1 MVQIMQCTLADSCD
15 SQRPIV
21 NGLCSLPPCGNK
33 SHSLSSVSR
42 NNMAHAV
49 MDVGK
54 QIKGSH
60 LDKNTPVQSSSL

>member
-1 MVQIMQCTLADSCD
+1 MVQIMQCTLADPCD

-33 SHSLSSVSR
+33 SHSLSSKKR

-49 MDVGK
+49 TDAGK
-54 QIKGSH
+54 QMKGSH
-60 LDKNTPVQSSSL
+60 VDKNTPVQSSSL